1 MNSNSNQNFEQ
12 NQNEIENYIEEE
24 ELNDMEIQNQ
34 NESNNN
40 NEYNT
45 SNNENDNKIE
55 ITDPNNEPIYVM
67 TLAVEEGKSEK
78 IEIFSNSD
86 PSELAYNFC
95 SKYNLDYNTLDYLK
109 EQITNLL
116 EVYKKKDNDEEEDE
130 NILNEEDIKEGDIN
144 IPEIEETQE
153 EQEINSIDNLKENKI
168 DNKNKWCWNNK
179 YCLL

>member
-1 MNSNSNQNFEQ
+1 MSSNSNQNLEQ
-12 NQNEIENYIEEE
+12 NQNETESYIEEE

-45 SNNENDNKIE
+45 SNNSNDNKIKNTE
-55 ITDPNNEPIYVM
+55 PNNEPIYVM
-67 TLAVEEGKSEK
+67 TLALEQGKSEK

-95 SKYNLDYNTLDYLK
+95 SKNNLDYNALDYLK

-116 EVYKKKDNDEEEDE
+116 EAYTKNDNDEEEDE
-130 NILNEEDIKEGDIN
+130 NNLNKEDIKEGDIN
-144 IPEIEETQE
+144 IPEIEEAQE
-153 EQEINSIDNLKENKI
+153 EQEINSIDNLKESKINK
-168 DNKNKWCWNNK
+168 
-179 YCLL
+179 